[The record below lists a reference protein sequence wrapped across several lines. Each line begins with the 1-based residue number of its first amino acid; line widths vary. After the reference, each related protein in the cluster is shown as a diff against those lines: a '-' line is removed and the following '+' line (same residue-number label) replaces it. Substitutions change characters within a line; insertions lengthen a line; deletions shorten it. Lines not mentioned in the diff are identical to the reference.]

1 MRKLFLIISVS
12 LMAWCGYAQTVDPD
26 SEGMEK
32 NAKEWTKE
40 VVMGWNL
47 GNSLECPKTETEWGN
62 PKTTKAM
69 IHAVAEAGFNAI
81 RLPVRWINHVTNQN
95 DMTVDATW
103 LARVKEV
110 VDWCLEEDMYVIIN
124 THHEEWLDRNPYYS
138 KQAENNRKLTAL
150 WTSIAT
156 YFRDYGEKLIFA
168 GTNET
173 TVDWSAPNAE
183 QQAVQ
188 NSYNQTFVDAVRA
201 TGGKNYYRNLVVQT
215 FACSPYHGL
224 NGFTIPNDKVEGR
237 LSVEYHYY
245 DPYEYCGNCTY
256 YYWGNAYKDK
266 GRILTSSTEQTI
278 TNLFDRIRNEW
289 GAKGLGVVMGEY
301 GVANHYTENDKQTQ
315 MENMQYYLKCVV
327 SEAREHGFAAFVWD
341 NNAFNNGP
349 ENFGIFK
356 RWQNMAVGNTYFLK
370 GITEGAGAEYKE
382 PETPGDDQ
390 DFGEGGI
397 TFWEGDEKLD
407 WGNGLQLTIPSS
419 VFEGK
424 GDDVQLVL
432 YYTQDYTDYDDIQLF
447 YGDWSTMVTY
457 QVGEVEFTGDFIPS
471 NYYFTGSGTNHNTP
485 MAFSESVLKII
496 RQKGVI
502 IQGHGIRL
510 TKVVLT
516 SPSGVNEINVEG
528 RGRGYIYTLDGR
540 RVSTPLYKGIYIQ
553 NGKKRVAGFSQ

>member
-1 MRKLFLIISVS
+1 MKKIFLLALLL
-12 LMAWCGYAQTVDPD
+12 LMAGAGEAQTIAPD
-26 SEGMEK
+26 KEGMEK
-32 NAKEWTKE
+32 SAQEWTKE

-47 GNSLECPKTETEWGN
+47 GNSLECPNNETEWGN

-69 IHAVAEAGFNAI
+69 IHTVAEAGFNAI
-81 RLPVRWINHVTNQN
+81 RIPVRWINHVTNQT
-95 DMTVDATW
+95 DMALNAAW
-103 LARVKEV
+103 LERVKEV

-124 THHEEWLDRNPYYS
+124 THHEEWLDRNPFYS
-138 KQAENNRKLTAL
+138 KQVENNRKLGAL
-150 WTSIAT
+150 WTNIAT

-173 TVDWSAPNAE
+173 TVNWAAPNAE

-188 NSYNQTFVDAVRA
+188 NSYNQTFVDAVRE

-224 NGFTIPNDKVEGR
+224 NGFTIPDDKVEGR
-237 LSVEYHYY
+237 LSVEFHYY

-266 GRILTSSTEQTI
+266 GKILTSSTEQTI
-278 TNLFDRIRNEW
+278 TNLFNQIRNTW
-289 GAKGLGVVMGEY
+289 GKKGLGVVMGEY
-301 GVANHYTENDKQTQ
+301 GVANHFTEDDKETQ

-382 PETPGDDQ
+382 PDNPGDDP
-390 DFGEGGI
+390 DAGKDGV
-397 TFWEGDEKLD
+397 TFWEGDAVLD
-407 WGNGLQLTIPSS
+407 WGNGLQLTIPAS

-424 GDDVQLVL
+424 GDDVQLVM
-432 YYTQDYTDYDDIQLF
+432 YYTQEYTDYDDLQLF
-447 YGDWSTMVTY
+447 YGDWSSMVTFR
-457 QVGEVEFTGDFIPS
+457 VGEAEFTGDFIPS
-471 NYYFTGSGTNHNTP
+471 SYYATGTGTDHITP
-485 MAFSESVLKII
+485 ISFSKSALNII
-496 RQKGVI
+496 LQRGVVV
-502 IQGHGIRL
+502 QGHGIRL

-516 SPSGVNEINVEG
+516 SPSGVREMTAGVSSDG
-528 RGRGYIYTLDGR
+528 HVYTLDGK
-540 RVSTPLYKGIYIQ
+540 RVVKPLYKGVYIQ
-553 NGKKRVAGFSQ
+553 NGKKRVVH